1 LQFAAIAM
9 AENIPL
15 VGLVSQT
22 PDCAKCEHVD
32 LERGMIFLPD
42 SKTGRKPISLSAA
55 AAEILSALPC
65 VDGNP

>member
-1 LQFAAIAM
+1 M

-22 PDCAKCEHVD
+22 PDCAKILNAKCEHVD